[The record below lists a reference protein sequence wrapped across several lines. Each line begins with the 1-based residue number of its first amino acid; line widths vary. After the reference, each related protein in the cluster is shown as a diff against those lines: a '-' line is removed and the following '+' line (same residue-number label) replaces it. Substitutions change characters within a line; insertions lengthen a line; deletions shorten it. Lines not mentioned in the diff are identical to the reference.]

1 MRAEPKSNGAT
12 NMQNATRFL
21 TNHLQAAA
29 IATFAAVFGFG
40 ATPALASDHLDSP
53 SVIADPR
60 ADIGDLYAW
69 TSPDGRQ
76 LDLVMTIVGHTFSDK
91 LRYTFHVDSG
101 RRFGKTT
108 ATTTID
114 CHLATA
120 TEMECRAGYGDYARG
135 DASAPDGL
143 DGHAVR
149 FRVFA
154 GLRDDPFFNNVKGTR
169 AAYNTAVAAM
179 KAGARFDEAGCP
191 AFDRETSLAIL
202 DQWRHTEGGPAKNF
216 LAGWTPASL
225 VVAIDLDVVAKGGP
239 LLAVWATTSD
249 AKRQIDRMGRPLT
262 GNALLG
268 TIAAEEISDR
278 LKESYNAATPA
289 AAARFVGEIEKGLAL
304 YDGFDGACGNAWLAD
319 AGSARHRYRPLAKL
333 LADDR
338 LWVDSSASECMQFF
352 AVERANLSGETST
365 RGDCGGRTPNE
376 DAVDVYRSLLA
387 NGTTR
392 GIDDGVDRDDHEHS
406 TSAFP
411 FLAAPDPAGYAK

>member
-1 MRAEPKSNGAT
+1 MRAEFTSDGTSIMRHTQLIHA
-12 NMQNATRFL
+12 ALAALLCF
-21 TNHLQAAA
+21 AAA
-29 IATFAAVFGFG
+29 AAD
-40 ATPALASDHLDSP
+40 ASDHLDSP

-76 LDLVMTIVGHTFSDK
+76 LNLVMTIVGHTFSDK
-91 LRYTFHVDSG
+91 LHYTFHVDSG
-101 RRFGKTT
+101 ARFGRTT

-120 TEMECRAGYGDYARG
+120 TEMECRAGFGNYARG
-135 DASAPDGL
+135 DASAPNAL
-143 DGHAVR
+143 DDRER

-179 KAGARFDEAGCP
+179 KAGAALDAAGCP
-191 AFDRETSLAIL
+191 MFDRATSLAIL
-202 DQWRHTEGGPAKNF
+202 DQWRHTDGGPAQNF
-216 LAGWTPASL
+216 LAGWTPASI

-249 AKRQIDRMGRPLT
+249 AKRQFDRMGRPLT

-268 TIAAEEISDR
+268 TIAPEEVSDN

-289 AAARFVGEIEKGLAL
+289 TSARFVGEIEKGLAL
-304 YDGFDGACGNAWLAD
+304 YDGFDGVCGNAWLAD
-319 AGSARHRYRPLAKL
+319 PKAPAHDRYRPLATL

-338 LWVDSSASECMQFF
+338 LWVDSRATECKQFF
-352 AVERANLSGETST
+352 AVELETLSGDI
-365 RGDCGGRTPNE
+365 GAAQDCGGRTPIE

-387 NGTTR
+387 NGTTS
-392 GIDDGVDRDDHEHS
+392 GIDDGVDRDDHVHS
-406 TSAFP
+406 TSVFP
-411 FLAAPDPAGYAK
+411 FLAAADAQYGK